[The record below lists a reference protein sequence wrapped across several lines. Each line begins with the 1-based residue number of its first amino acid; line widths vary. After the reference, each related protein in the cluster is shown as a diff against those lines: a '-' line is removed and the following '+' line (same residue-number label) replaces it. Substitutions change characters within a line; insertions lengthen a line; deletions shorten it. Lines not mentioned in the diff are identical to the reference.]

1 VLESAA
7 APSAAHLL
15 ADGTSG
21 PSPLW
26 YATRATGV
34 VALVLLTITVAL
46 GVLGVSRLES
56 SRWPRMVTAGLHKNI
71 SLLVVAFVIVHV
83 VTTVLDSFVNI
94 GIVSAFV
101 PFTSSYRPLWVSLGA
116 IAFDLLLAVVI
127 TSLLRT
133 RISLR
138 AWKGVHWLAY
148 ASWPIAL
155 WHGLGTGTDSRLPWL
170 LALDALCVL
179 LVAGCLLWRLQW
191 LDPGTGKIAAQAATI
206 AVPIAT
212 LVFVLVG
219 PLQHGWAE
227 RAGTPA
233 ALLGRTIAPAPGH
246 QAAVSLGPAR
256 SLGPAGWSR
265 LSGRARVTRSG
276 PGQEVISVT
285 ASTTGSD
292 PLRVTIEL
300 RGAPDE
306 SGISLTSGSVRLV
319 SAGSGGQAWTGPVTT
334 LRGTRL
340 AALLHGPDRATQQAQ
355 LTLVVHGRQASG
367 RVRLQPGASS

>member
-1 VLESAA
+1 M
-7 APSAAHLL
+7 SAAHLL
-15 ADGTSG
+15 AVGTSG

-83 VTTVLDSFVNI
+83 VTTVLDSFVHI
-94 GIVSAFV
+94 GIISAFV

-127 TSLLRT
+127 TSLVRT
-133 RISLR
+133 RISVR

-148 ASWPIAL
+148 ACWPIAL

-179 LVAGCLLWRLQW
+179 LVVGCLLWRLQW
-191 LDPGTGKIAAQAATI
+191 LTPGTGRVAAQAATI

-227 RAGTPA
+227 RAGTPV
-233 ALLGRTIAPAPGH
+233 ALLGRASAPVPAR
-246 QAAVSLGPAR
+246 QAAVSLGPA
-256 SLGPAGWSR
+256 GWSPF
-265 LSGRARVTRSG
+265 SGRARVTRSG
-276 PGQEVISVT
+276 PGQEIINAT
-285 ASTTGSD
+285 ATTTGRD
-292 PLRVTIEL
+292 PRRVIIEL
-300 RGAPDE
+300 RGAPDD
-306 SGISLTSGSVRLV
+306 SGISLTSGSVRLIP
-319 SAGSGGQAWTGPVTT
+319 AGNGGQAWTGPVTT
-334 LRGTRL
+334 LSGTRL
-340 AALLHGPDRATQQAQ
+340 AALLHGPDRATEQAQ